1 MASWRVFVKLMTAA
15 FSVLDTLIQNGNDI
29 IDGSA
34 VNNNQILDKKTVGRI
49 PSAMQHSAGWIEEVS
64 DLFVVNLC
72 ERRLN
77 RKLLVFLLRV
87 FPSLL

>member
-1 MASWRVFVKLMTAA
+1 MTAA
-15 FSVLDTLIQNGNDI
+15 FSVLDTLIQNCNDI

-34 VNNNQILDKKTVGRI
+34 VNNNQILDKETVGRI
-49 PSAMQHSAGWIEEVS
+49 PSAMQYSAGWIEEVS

-87 FPSLL
+87 FPFLL